1 MTGGASAIKR
11 YFANKKS
18 WKEVGEF
25 EGAEENLPRPKAAA
39 GRDR

>member
-1 MTGGASAIKR
+1 MTGGASAIKW

-25 EGAEENLPRPKAAA
+25 EGAEENLLQKVSSAPS
-39 GRDR
+39 